1 MEEITKETR
10 SIYIDPKVWEAAKIQ
25 AGNVSLSVLITM
37 LLEKWMD
44 DEIDLAIKPIKSKV
58 K

>member
-1 MEEITKETR
+1 MEKTIKETH
-10 SIYIDPKVWEAAKIQ
+10 SIYIDPKVWESATYQ
-25 AGNVSLSVLITM
+25 ADKVSLSVLITM

-44 DEIDLAIKPIKSKV
+44 GEIDLAIKPIKMKG